1 MRTFFRPA
9 NINDTA
15 GFSLMEL
22 LVAVL
27 LLTMISVMIY
37 SVLNVGIKFSHKGE
51 TRLLALARE
60 QGFLALLH
68 QQIGSAV
75 YDRQKKQ
82 VEISADDDMLRIVTK
97 HSLFSNDVGL
107 VLALYRFDADERTV
121 FYTEK
126 KDFYN
131 PDFDTDYRPD
141 FDEMFAIVAT
151 EKDFQLE
158 YDSESGQVTLVY
170 EDGQYTFTSRCWPQK
185 I

>member
-1 MRTFFRPA
+1 
-9 NINDTA
+9 
-15 GFSLMEL
+15 
-22 LVAVL
+22 
-27 LLTMISVMIY
+27 
-37 SVLNVGIKFSHKGE
+37 
-51 TRLLALARE
+51 
-60 QGFLALLH
+60 
-68 QQIGSAV
+68 
-75 YDRQKKQ
+75 
-82 VEISADDDMLRIVTK
+82 
-97 HSLFSNDVGL
+97 
-107 VLALYRFDADERTV
+107 LALYRFDADERTV

-141 FDEMFAIVAT
+141 FDEMFAIVVT